1 MPPRFIYL
9 FIFLLVS
16 GLFCLIYSNDDIDGG
31 RFRDIVDKIRS
42 PPVERGGGNI
52 AVDIECTIRM
62 GERERKTRATREV
75 EFNKGSPCLF
85 ISVVATL

>member
-42 PPVERGGGNI
+42 PAVERGGGNI
-52 AVDIECTIRM
+52 TVDIECTIRM
-62 GERERKTRATREV
+62 GEREKQELLER
-75 EFNKGSPCLF
+75 
-85 ISVVATL
+85 